1 MLKLK
6 AEEKGIYSDND
17 QVSSQQIEEYVK
29 QHQIKFSETPNAQQV
44 FDESPVKKGRSLIT
58 NKQNSSNSASGHYP
72 RMQSDSQPP
81 LRMHTTQGAARRKV
95 NIGEIV

>member
-29 QHQIKFSETPNAQQV
+29 QHQIKFSETPNA
-44 FDESPVKKGRSLIT
+44 
-58 NKQNSSNSASGHYP
+58 
-72 RMQSDSQPP
+72 
-81 LRMHTTQGAARRKV
+81 
-95 NIGEIV
+95 